1 MKVTSVRTNN
11 YPSMLGNPR
20 ATIDIEINIVV
31 SNKACN
37 PILGMLKALG
47 VAISITS
54 KNIIIR
60 RPNIL
65 DSNTKCNS

>member
-11 YPSMLGNPR
+11 YLSMLGNPR

-60 RPNIL
+60 RPSIIIVGKL
-65 DSNTKCNS
+65 SI